1 MAFFYDTNIL
11 LDLQEE
17 IFKEFFYISNI
28 SLIELENIKSS
39 KTKDE
44 DIKWKAR
51 NILRLL
57 SDYKDRLIPRYE
69 IVPYNDNKDFFIKRK
84 KLAINN
90 DSRIIATAYKLSK
103 KVKDLY
109 FVTQDLSC
117 AFNAESVGLKVNKTG
132 SIKQKTNYN
141 GYKSRIF
148 LDDDSLAE
156 FYNNDLI
163 NNFNRYN
170 LIENQYLLIADKE
183 VDNIIDKYKWK
194 NGQYVKIPFYKIE
207 TKMFGKI
214 SALDDLQQLAM
225 DSLFSNKLTLIRGVP
240 GSGKSLLGLAAL
252 FNRLEKGEISKII
265 IFCNPVVTRGAAK
278 LGFYPGDKNSK
289 LLDSQIGNFLIG
301 KLGSIT
307 QVEQMINDGTLM
319 LVPVG
324 DCRGMDT
331 TGMNAGI
338 YITEAQN
345 MNIDMLKLV
354 LQRIGEDCYTVIEGD
369 DKTQTD
375 LNIYAG
381 ENNGIRRMS
390 EIFKGQDFYGEITLH
405 KCHRSIIAEL
415 AEKM

>member
-170 LIENQYLLIADKE
+170 LIENQYLLIADK
-183 VDNIIDKYKWK
+183 D
-194 NGQYVKIPFYKIE
+194 
-207 TKMFGKI
+207 
-214 SALDDLQQLAM
+214 
-225 DSLFSNKLTLIRGVP
+225 
-240 GSGKSLLGLAAL
+240 
-252 FNRLEKGEISKII
+252 
-265 IFCNPVVTRGAAK
+265 
-278 LGFYPGDKNSK
+278 
-289 LLDSQIGNFLIG
+289 
-301 KLGSIT
+301 
-307 QVEQMINDGTLM
+307 
-319 LVPVG
+319 
-324 DCRGMDT
+324 
-331 TGMNAGI
+331 
-338 YITEAQN
+338 
-345 MNIDMLKLV
+345 
-354 LQRIGEDCYTVIEGD
+354 
-369 DKTQTD
+369 
-375 LNIYAG
+375 
-381 ENNGIRRMS
+381 
-390 EIFKGQDFYGEITLH
+390 
-405 KCHRSIIAEL
+405 
-415 AEKM
+415 